1 MYEVY
6 NVLCYSLIIICRMS
20 IMIAISKIMM
30 FCLFSR
36 AYSFQWNALYKKVMS
51 HRNNPTKQGHM
62 PKLAPQIQEHTIP
75 IIISINADISI
86 SLRYFFI
93 VLYCSLRPSRNHHYS
108 LFLVSIQ
115 IVTGPSF
122 SNSTFI
128 SAPNLPVPTCFPI
141 ASESWAQKAS

>member
-51 HRNNPTKQGHM
+51 HNSRPTQQGHI
-62 PKLAPQIQEHTIP
+62 PKLAPQIQEQTIP
-75 IIISINADISI
+75 IIIKAMERMLKTLNC
-86 SLRYFFI
+86 YF
-93 VLYCSLRPSRNHHYS
+93 S
-108 LFLVSIQ
+108 
-115 IVTGPSF
+115 
-122 SNSTFI
+122 
-128 SAPNLPVPTCFPI
+128 
-141 ASESWAQKAS
+141 

>member
-62 PKLAPQIQEHTIP
+62 PKFAPQIQEHTIP
-75 IIISINADISI
+75 IIINISPEISI

-93 VLYCSLRPSRNHHYS
+93 IIPYSSCPYRWLQARRSAIPLSYQRRIRQCLQVSL
-108 LFLVSIQ
+108 
-115 IVTGPSF
+115 
-122 SNSTFI
+122 
-128 SAPNLPVPTCFPI
+128 LPP
-141 ASESWAQKAS
+141 